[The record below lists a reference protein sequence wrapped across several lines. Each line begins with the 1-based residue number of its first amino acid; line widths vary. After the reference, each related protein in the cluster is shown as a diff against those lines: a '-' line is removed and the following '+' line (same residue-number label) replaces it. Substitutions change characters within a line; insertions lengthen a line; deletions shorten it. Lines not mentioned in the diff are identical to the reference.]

1 MMAPSRQVSG
11 SHPAPQGTPLRWRAL
26 LMMGLLLPTLG
37 LTAEDSPGT
46 AAGTWEQTRDMAADW
61 WRDSRDLAGRAM
73 RDAKGLMGEQEDFAK
88 VWEQAV
94 PTLEDALKLED
105 RQGTL
110 PETAWLGE
118 DQRSNRAEI
127 DALLDEAVG
136 ILTASPAL
144 KYREHIQGL
153 QEEIQASRAA
163 IADYRQRRIAAPRES
178 AVKKTAEDYDEL
190 IAAREKDIAEA
201 ERKIAALKRQLGQE
215 LRGLGL
221 EVSDEQLELLLS
233 TVVGDNMVDLGVV
246 FDNVKAITIQLG
258 ALVEQSGEDLQSARR
273 YYGLYVVLLK
283 SLSRMHAQIEGAIGE
298 RYLPQIDDI
307 IGQAQQLAEETQR
320 LMRESPDKRDLLSA
334 NLEAQQLTIQAA
346 GVYRQYLQD
355 QSQQVEKARRELDKD
370 IAAAWNTY
378 ETVRVS
384 GELVGLVRS
393 SQQLLEGLMDREVPA
408 LRPFENLEM
417 QREIEQLTRRLR
429 TAEPR

>member
-1 MMAPSRQVSG
+1 MSR
-11 SHPAPQGTPLRWRAL
+11 RWRAL
-26 LMMGLLLPTLG
+26 LMLGLLILPLA
-37 LTAEDSPGT
+37 LAAEDGT
-46 AAGTWEQTRDMAADW
+46 QAAGSTWEQTRDMAADW
-61 WRDSRDLAGRAM
+61 WRGSRDLAGRAM
-73 RDAKGLMGEQEDFAK
+73 RDAKSLMGEQEDFAQ
-88 VWEQAV
+88 VWEHTV
-94 PTLEDALKLED
+94 PTLEDALRLED

-110 PETAWLGE
+110 PEKAWIGE

-127 DALLDEAVG
+127 DALLDEAVA

-144 KYREHIQGL
+144 KYRERIQRL

-163 IADYRQRRIAAPRES
+163 IADYRQRRISAPRES
-178 AVKKTAEDYDEL
+178 AVKKTTEDYDDL
-190 IAAREKDIAEA
+190 IAAREKDIAAA
-201 ERKIAALKRQLGQE
+201 EGKIAALKRQLGQE
-215 LRGLGL
+215 LRGIGL

-246 FDNVKAITIQLG
+246 FDNVKAITLQLG

-283 SLSRMHAQIEGAIGE
+283 ALSRMHAQIEGAIGE
-298 RYLPQIDDI
+298 RYVPQIDDI
-307 IGQAQQLAEETQR
+307 IGQAQKLAEETQR
-320 LMRESPDKRDLLSA
+320 LLEESPGRRDLLSA
-334 NLEAQQLTIQAA
+334 NLQAQQLTIQTA
-346 GVYRQYLQD
+346 GVYRQYLLD
-355 QSQQVEKARRELDKD
+355 QSHQVEQARKELDKD

-393 SQQLLEGLMDREVPA
+393 SQQLLDGLMNREVPA

-429 TAEPR
+429 TSEAR